1 MAGALDGVRVLD
13 FTVFQ
18 QGPQATMVMADMG
31 ADVIKVEPPMFGDF
45 GRLLAMW
52 GPDRLSGYFLA
63 HNRGKR
69 SITVQLKTDEGREI
83 VRRIIPRVDVMVH
96 NFRPGVME
104 RLGLGYGD
112 ARQLNERIIYAH
124 ASGWGDA
131 GPKATHPAF
140 DIAAQARSGLMSMTG
155 EADGGPLPV
164 GVAAADYV
172 GAMNL
177 AVAIVAALYARET
190 TGVAQKVE
198 TSLLGSAIAL
208 QAWELQYY
216 MLSGVMRRAGRGH
229 PYLPTIWRTFQTKDG
244 WAVIGGVGDDRWP
257 ALCRAVGMPELEDD
271 ERFNNALLRIKNIDA
286 LYALLDD
293 RFTGK
298 TTAEWIE
305 VLEAHDMICAPCAGY
320 ADLVHD
326 PQALENGYLLTVEHP
341 TNGPTQIVGFPW
353 KFSETPARAAPAAPE
368 LGQHTEEI
376 LLSLGYSWEE
386 IGGLKD
392 VGAI

>member
-1 MAGALDGVRVLD
+1 MAGALGGVRVLD

-69 SITVQLKTDEGREI
+69 SVTVHLKTEEGREI
-83 VRRIIPRVDVMVH
+83 VRRMIPTVDVMVH

-104 RLGLGYGD
+104 RLGLGYD
-112 ARQLNERIIYAH
+112 DVRPINPAIIYAH
-124 ASGWGDA
+124 ASGWGPE
-131 GPKATHPAF
+131 GPKAKHPAF

-177 AVAIVAALYARET
+177 AVAIIAALYARET
-190 TGVAQKVE
+190 TGVAQKIE

-216 MLSGVMRRAGRGH
+216 MLSGTMRRAGRGH
-229 PYLPTIWRTFQTKDG
+229 PYLPTIWRTFQTEDG

-257 ALCRAVGMPELEDD
+257 ALCRAVEMPELEHD
-271 ERFNNALLRIKNIDA
+271 ERFNNALVRLKNLDA

-293 RFTGK
+293 KFTGK

-305 VLEAHDMICAPCAGY
+305 ALEAHDMICAPCAGY
-320 ADLVHD
+320 ADLVRD

-376 LLSLGYSWEE
+376 LLSLGYSWDE
-386 IGGLKD
+386 IGGLRD

>member
-1 MAGALDGVRVLD
+1 MPGALDGVKVLD

-18 QGPQATMVMADMG
+18 QGPQATLVMADMG

-52 GPDRLSGYFLA
+52 GPDRLSAYHLA
-63 HNRGKR
+63 HSRGKR
-69 SITVQLKTDEGREI
+69 SITVHLKTEEGREI
-83 VRRIIPRVDVMVH
+83 VRRLIPRVDVMVH

-104 RLGLGYGD
+104 KLGLGYED
-112 ARQLNERIIYAH
+112 VRQLNERVIFAH
-124 ASGWGDA
+124 ASGWGA
-131 GPKATHPAF
+131 RGPKANHPAF

-177 AVAIVAALYARET
+177 AVAIIAALYAREV
-190 TGVAQKVE
+190 TGAGQKIE
-198 TSLLGSAIAL
+198 TSLFGSAIAL
-208 QAWELQYY
+208 QAWELQFY
-216 MLSGVMRRAGRGH
+216 MLSGTLRRAGRGH

-257 ALCRAVGMPELEDD
+257 ALCAAVDMPELEHD
-271 ERFNNALLRIKNIDA
+271 ERFNNALSRLKNLDT

-293 RFTGK
+293 KFTIK
-298 TTAEWIE
+298 TTAEWIAA
-305 VLEAHDMICAPCAGY
+305 LEAHDMICAPVAGY
-320 ADLVHD
+320 ADLVRD
-326 PQALENGYLLTVEHP
+326 PQALANDYLLTVEHP
-341 TNGPTQIVGFPW
+341 SNGPTQIVGFPW

-376 LLSLGYSWEE
+376 LLSLGYTWEQ
-386 IGGLKD
+386 IGALREA
-392 VGAI
+392 GAV